1 MLSRPPSLPAHE
13 SGDNHVRDSALRT
26 WIDRLARASSR
37 MAAAPHGTRVRGPRI
52 RIHRLGKLHNLDR
65 VIEFFQSLDIPAAEY
80 QAPFVAATEFS
91 CGLLL
96 IAGLATRFAAVPLI
110 VTMLVAIR
118 TALWP
123 DLEGVIDLFG
133 KEEFLFIVLLGWL
146 AVAGAG
152 AVSLDA
158 LAARLLHSRE
168 IPARG
173 ASLHATA
180 RREAQR
186 S

>member
-1 MLSRPPSLPAHE
+1 MLDHLRSIHGWILAISRRITWLPALAARVAV
-13 SGDNHVRDSALRT
+13 GAVFVSAG
-26 WIDRLARASSR
+26 W
-37 MAAAPHGTRVRGPRI
+37 
-52 RIHRLGKLHNLDR
+52 GKLHNLDR
-65 VIEFFQSLDIPAAEY
+65 VIEFFQSLGIPAAEY

-96 IAGLATRFAAVPLI
+96 VAGLATRFAAVPLA

-123 DLEGVIDLFG
+123 ELEGVIDLFG
-133 KEEFLFIVLLGWL
+133 KEEFLFLVLLGWL

-152 AVSLDA
+152 AVSLDVF
-158 LAARLLHSRE
+158 AARLLHAPDVRS
-168 IPARG
+168 G
-173 ASLHATA
+173 AMSPHVMA